1 MDRESILAEFT
12 AIANVEDHEIDVA
25 TAAFLI
31 AASEYPQM
39 DIPYQLDFLNAIAKG
54 AAAKFT
60 PEREPLYCVNMLSEY
75 LFDELK
81 FRGNKDD
88 YYDPRNSFLNEVLQR
103 RLGIP
108 ISLSL
113 VYIEVGKRLGFPL
126 VGIGLPG
133 HFVVRHRAVE
143 SLFIDPFNGGILKS
157 KEECIEQV
165 RTITNAEVQIDPRHF
180 QPVSNRE
187 FIARMLRN
195 LKATYL
201 EKEDHKRALRVM
213 DYLLALI
220 PSAPRELRDRGLV
233 YYQLGSY
240 SEAMAD
246 LTGYVTSGAIGED
259 GQAVQ
264 EIMGKIR
271 QHLGT

>member
-1 MDRESILAEFT
+1 MDRESILAEFSRIT
-12 AIANVEDHEIDVA
+12 SVEDNDIDVA
-25 TAAFLI
+25 AAAFLI
-31 AASEYPQM
+31 AAVEYPQI
-39 DIPYQLDFLNAIAKG
+39 DIPYQMDFLNAIAKG

-81 FRGNKDD
+81 FLGNKDD
-88 YYDPRNSFLNEVLQR
+88 YYDPRNSFLNEVLSR

-113 VYIEVGKRLGFPL
+113 VYIEVGRRLGFPL
-126 VGIGLPG
+126 VGVGLPG
-133 HFVVRHRAVE
+133 HFVVKHMAVDI
-143 SLFIDPFNGGILKS
+143 LYIDPFHGGILRS
-157 KEECIEQV
+157 KEECVEQI
-165 RTITNAEVQIDPRHF
+165 RGLANTAIQIDPRHF
-180 QPVSNRE
+180 TPVSNRE

-201 EKEDHKRALRVM
+201 EKEDHKRALKVM
-213 DYLLALI
+213 DFLLALH
-220 PSAPRELRDRGLV
+220 PKAPRELRDRGLV

-240 SEAMAD
+240 SEALAD

-271 QHLGT
+271 RHLGT